1 MGSGKGEVAR
11 FLRER
16 NFKYISLSDMVRA
29 EARLLGRPVNRQQMQ
44 DVGNRLRREG
54 GSGVLGFRVR
64 DHVLAHP
71 ETHRW
76 IIDGI
81 RNPAE
86 VIALRRMPCFLL
98 LGIDAP
104 FQTIRERL
112 LSRNRD
118 TDRLSETELRQRL
131 DREWGEGEPPDGQ
144 RVGDCMSMTDHIIH
158 NNNDLPDLDRQV
170 RIWIQGIEENHEN
183 H

>member
-16 NFKYISLSDMVRA
+16 NFEYISLSDMVRA

-54 GSGVLGFRVR
+54 GSGVLGDRVR
-64 DHVLAHP
+64 EHILAHP
-71 ETHRW
+71 EIRRW
-76 IIDGI
+76 VIDGI

-86 VIALRRMPCFLL
+86 VTALRRMPFFLL
-98 LGIDAP
+98 LGLDAP
-104 FQTIRERL
+104 FQTLLKRL

-118 TDRLSETELRQRL
+118 TDRLSETELRHRL
-131 DREWGEGEPPDGQ
+131 DREWGLGEPPDGQ
-144 RVGDCMSMTDHIIH
+144 RVGDCMAMADTIIQ
-158 NNNDLPDLDRQV
+158 NDNDLRELDRRV
-170 RIWIQGIEENHEN
+170 RIWIHEIEENHEN